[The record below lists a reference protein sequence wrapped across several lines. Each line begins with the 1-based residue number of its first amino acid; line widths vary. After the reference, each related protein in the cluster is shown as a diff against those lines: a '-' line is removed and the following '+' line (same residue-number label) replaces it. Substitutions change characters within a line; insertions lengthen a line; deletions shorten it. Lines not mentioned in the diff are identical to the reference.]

1 MIYVGDYRETGSVT
15 LDLRHRFAAGRG
27 YLGAAT
33 LGLPADVTVAA
44 LRRDVETYAT
54 GTVDVMEYT
63 ALVERARGYAATLLG
78 VVPSRVAVGSQASVF
93 IGLAAAAAPPGA
105 EVVCVAGDF
114 ASVVRPFLA
123 RGDLRV
129 RQVPLAELAGAVGPD
144 TWMVAYALVSSST
157 ASSPTPPRS
166 RRPRG
171 RRAPECWSTSPRR
184 RVGYRR
190 PTSRP
195 TSSSATRTSGSAH
208 RAAARS
214 LPSPSERRR
223 RSGRSPRAGTRPRT
237 RGRPATAR
245 KLDLAPDASR
255 YDVSPAWHAWV
266 GAEAALGFAVSL
278 DAAEVHD
285 HAVGLANGF
294 RERIGLGP
302 SDSAIVSWPDPGGA
316 HLAAFGAAGIA
327 AAGRAGRA
335 RVSFHLWN
343 DEEDVDLAA
352 RTLGR

>member
-1 MIYVGDYRETGSVT
+1 MIYVGDYRETGPVT

-157 ASSPTPPRS
+157 GELADAAAVS
-166 RRPRG
+166 
-171 RRAPECWSTSPRR
+171 
-184 RVGYRR
+184 
-190 PTSRP
+190 
-195 TSSSATRTSGSAH
+195 
-208 RAAARS
+208 AAARAAGARVLVDVTQATGW
-214 LPSPSERRR
+214 LPTTDLEADLAVCHTYKWLCAPRGSAFAAFSERAQEEIR
-223 RSGRSPRAGTRPRT
+223 PLTAGWYSAADPWASCY
-237 RGRPATAR
+237 GPE
-245 KLDLAPDASR
+245 LDLATDASR

-278 DAAEVHD
+278 DATEVHD

-294 RERIGLGP
+294 RKRLGLGP
-302 SDSAIVSWPDPGGA
+302 SDSAIVSWPDPGGS